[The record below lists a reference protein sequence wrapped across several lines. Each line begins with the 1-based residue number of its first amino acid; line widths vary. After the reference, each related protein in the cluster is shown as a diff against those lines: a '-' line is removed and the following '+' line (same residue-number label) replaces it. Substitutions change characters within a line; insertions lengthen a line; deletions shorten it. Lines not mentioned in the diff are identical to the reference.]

1 MQEKPTKE
9 QLIACFEDTKRLCE
23 EDAELVAVTQ
33 EAKRKTVLFYEKP
46 TAERFTGK
54 GGAAQI
60 SVIENTTFRAALPLA
75 DGSKT
80 VAVLNFASPLAPGGG
95 VQSGAMAQEESL
107 CRSSNLF
114 ACLHQPLFWE
124 NYYNFHRAHNN
135 GLYSD
140 RLIYSK
146 GVTVFKSDDEI
157 PQLLPREQWRRVDV
171 ITCAM
176 PNLRGEAQ
184 YATDFLLSL
193 YKRRIR
199 AILQAAISI
208 GAKYLVLGAIGCGA
222 FGNDPDLMAEAFRS
236 VLVDGNY
243 ATAFEQIV
251 FAVKSS
257 ADKRNLTAFQQ
268 AFSDVMQKRTD
279 NNSVV
284 PPLTKKVYEPIP
296 SKSETCVVIS
306 DFGANAAA
314 DLEAAMRN
322 ARARDTKSILRA
334 VWEMASAPLYLP
346 VETDTGKMFGKNDL
360 TDVQSGTELTLQND
374 IPMRM
379 LYIEIEGEMAVPL
392 FTSVKR
398 LSSDFSAT
406 LVQLPPQKWIP
417 LLLAEKKGVA
427 VNPFT
432 EEAHLFFNADLFK
445 NTLVDMALKK
455 GTYTPKNL
463 AFGRYLIQRRLK
475 KVEGNISYQAL
486 DIQTNT
492 PCFLEAVDHQ
502 AKHGEVLAQI
512 LISEARYRQRLSAY
526 AVPEVLDIGETDS
539 IIYVVSEWIEG
550 ETLLTLLRKNGRLS
564 QDRVVNIAIQL
575 CDVLYA
581 METMAPPI
589 VHRSIAPAN
598 LLLKPSGQVFLLDFS
613 TAREYVYGL
622 AADEVL
628 VGVRGYAAPEQFGGM
643 RQSDPRADIYG
654 LGMTMYALLTGLEP
668 QNVPQGYLPLRQY
681 NLGFSKKL
689 ELILL
694 KCIQPDPQFRYQ
706 NAEELKADLRKV

>member
-1 MQEKPTKE
+1 MQGKPTKE
-9 QLIACFEDTKRLCE
+9 QLIACFEDTKRLWE
-23 EDAELVAVTQ
+23 EDAELIAVTQ

-46 TAERFTGK
+46 VAERFAGN
-54 GGAAQI
+54 GGAAHI
-60 SVIENTTFRAALPLA
+60 SVIENTTFHAALPLA
-75 DGSKT
+75 DGMQT
-80 VAVLNFASPLAPGGG
+80 VAVLNFASPVTPGGG
-95 VQSGAMAQEESL
+95 VRVGAVAQEESL

-114 ACLHQPLFWE
+114 ACLNQPLFWE
-124 NYYNFHRAHNN
+124 NYYNFHRAHND

-146 GVTVFKSDDEI
+146 GVTVFKSDDAL

-176 PNLRGEAQ
+176 PNLRGETQ
-184 YATDFLLSL
+184 FATDFLLSL

-222 FGNDPDLMAEAFRS
+222 FCNDPDLMAEAFRA

-243 ATAFEQIV
+243 AAAFEQIV
-251 FAVKSS
+251 FAVKPSV
-257 ADKRNLTAFQQ
+257 DKRNLEAFQQ
-268 AFSDVMQKRTD
+268 AFSDSVQKKT
-279 NNSVV
+279 NHVPVLPNS
-284 PPLTKKVYEPIP
+284 TQRAYEPIL
-296 SKSETCVVIS
+296 SEADSCVVIS

-322 ARARDTKSILRA
+322 AKAGDTKSILRA
-334 VWEMASAPLYLP
+334 IWEMASAPLYLP
-346 VETDTGKMFGKNDL
+346 VETDTGKMFGKTDL
-360 TDVQSGTELTLQND
+360 KDVQLGTVVNLQD
-374 IPMRM
+374 DLSMQL
-379 LYIEIEGEMAVPL
+379 LYVEMEGEMTVPL
-392 FTSVKR
+392 FTSAKHI
-398 LSSDFSAT
+398 SSDFPAS
-406 LVQLPPQKWIP
+406 LVQFPPQKWIP
-417 LLLAEKKGVA
+417 LLLAEKKSVT

-432 EEAHLFFNADLFK
+432 EEAHLFFSVDVFK

-502 AKHGEVLAQI
+502 AKNGEALAQI
-512 LISEARYRQRLSAY
+512 LLSEARYRQRLGAY

-550 ETLLTLLRKNGRLS
+550 ENLLTLLRKKGRLS

-581 METMAPPI
+581 METIAPPI
-589 VHRSIAPAN
+589 VHRSIIPAN

-613 TAREYVYGL
+613 IAREYVYGL
-622 AADEVL
+622 AADEVSL
-628 VGVRGYAAPEQFGGM
+628 GVRGYAAPEQFGGM

-654 LGMTMYALLTGLEP
+654 LGMTMYALLTGVEP
-668 QNVPQGYLPLRQY
+668 QNAPQGYLPLRQY
-681 NLGFSKKL
+681 NPDFSKKL
-689 ELILL
+689 EPILL
-694 KCIQPDPQFRYQ
+694 KCIHPDVQFRYQ